1 MSDFQLAILFP
12 YIPVVVL
19 LFIYYISGADQ
30 DDDDQGGGKGMMQSI
45 TVPAGT

>member
-30 DDDDQGGGKGMMQSI
+30 DDDDQGGGKGMMQPI